1 MSKVL
6 KALVVSAA
14 ATGVAALALNALDLQ
29 DSPAADASDASFP
42 GFGPDEIN
50 EEDVDALM
58 NELAQQLNF

>member
-1 MSKVL
+1 ML
-6 KALVVSAA
+6 
-14 ATGVAALALNALDLQ
+14 
-29 DSPAADASDASFP
+29 PFP